1 MKEAYWAGHAEKIKE
16 AVGAL
21 PVMVVG
27 GLKYPQTI
35 EAVEEEGKAD
45 LVSLARA
52 LIREPT
58 FPRSR
63 RKAVEEH
70 TDQRLLPVIETADG
84 TWIRDDS
91 RALIE
96 RINAGEF
103 D

>member
-1 MKEAYWAGHAEKIKE
+1 MSVKLHTCGATWLKIDAHPCWTVEKALKERGVEFE
-16 AVGAL
+16 A
-21 PVMVVG
+21 
-27 GLKYPQTI
+27 
-35 EAVEEEGKAD
+35 
-45 LVSLARA
+45 
-52 LIREPT
+52 IREPT

-70 TDQRLLPVIETADG
+70 TDQRLLPVIENADG

>member
-1 MKEAYWAGHAEKIKE
+1 MSVKLHTCGVTWLKIDAHPCWTVEKALKERGVEFE
-16 AVGAL
+16 A
-21 PVMVVG
+21 
-27 GLKYPQTI
+27 
-35 EAVEEEGKAD
+35 
-45 LVSLARA
+45 
-52 LIREPT
+52 IREPT

>member
-1 MKEAYWAGHAEKIKE
+1 MSVKLHTCGVTWLKIDAHPCWTVEKALKERGVEFE
-16 AVGAL
+16 A
-21 PVMVVG
+21 
-27 GLKYPQTI
+27 
-35 EAVEEEGKAD
+35 
-45 LVSLARA
+45 
-52 LIREPT
+52 IREPT

-70 TDQRLLPVIETADG
+70 TDQRLLPVIENADG